1 MSRVFIWTVVMPRS
15 PGAISHPA
23 GTGSNESARS
33 TSKAQPPCK
42 FMTMLARLVMV
53 SPRVWLSING
63 AAWMESKKGMSM
75 PNNCRKNF
83 SEWSMSEVA
92 TPMCCMPWMR

>member
-1 MSRVFIWTVVMPRS
+1 
-15 PGAISHPA
+15 
-23 GTGSNESARS
+23 
-33 TSKAQPPCK
+33 
-42 FMTMLARLVMV
+42 MLARLVMV
-53 SPRVWLSING
+53 LPRVWLSING